1 MKSTRIIGRE
11 EELRTMERI
20 YQSDKSEMLAIYGR
34 RRVGKSFLVEEAF
47 RGKICFSTVGVY
59 KKLEDGKDEMKQAQ
73 THKESQL
80 LHFYDDLIASG
91 LPAEGNP
98 RPTSWRE
105 GFLLLRTLLQRVKSR
120 RKVVFIDELPWL
132 AGPQSSELIEE
143 LGFFWNNWA
152 DKQRN
157 IVLIICGSATSW
169 MLDNVL
175 RDYGGLHGRLTET
188 IYLKPFT
195 LGECESYW
203 AKRGFHLSRYE
214 IALTY
219 MTIGGVPYYMGRIH
233 PDRTMADN
241 IDALYFNKEKA
252 RTEFKDVYT
261 GLFSSSEKYIDIVR
275 ALGARFYGMT
285 RNELIEAAKISG
297 GGTFTKLMS
306 NLIESGIVKTYPR
319 YGGKRVQTVY
329 QLCDFFSI
337 FFLTFV
343 EPGKKTSWR
352 SLQRTHEF
360 FDWAGHAFEL
370 LVSEHTVQLKDA
382 LRIKYA
388 DATYSYLGPTPEGKT
403 AQIDLVVPATTER
416 TDYLC
421 EMKYSEGKYAITT
434 EYEEKLTEKL
444 EALRNSSAHKRTHS
458 ILLVLVTTFGLTTSK
473 HNGHVN
479 MEVTLDE
486 LFG

>member
-1 MKSTRIIGRE
+1 MD
-11 EELRTMERI
+11 RI
-20 YQSDKSEMLAIYGR
+20 YRSDKSEMLAIYGR

-59 KKLEDGKDEMKQAQ
+59 KKPGSERDEEKEVQ

-80 LHFYDDLIASG
+80 LHFYDDLVSYG

-105 GFLLLRTLLQRVKSR
+105 AFLLLRTLLLGVKSR

-132 AGPQSSELIEE
+132 AGPKSSELIEE
-143 LGFFWNNWA
+143 LGFFWNDWA
-152 DKQRN
+152 NKQRN

-188 IYLKPFT
+188 ICLKPFT
-195 LGECESYW
+195 LGECEAYW
-203 AKRGFHLSRYE
+203 KKRGFHLSRYE

-219 MTIGGVPYYMGRIH
+219 LAIGGVPYYMDRIH

-241 IDALYFNKEKA
+241 IDALYFNNDKA

-261 GLFSSSEKYIDIVR
+261 GLFSSSEKYVDIVR
-275 ALGARFYGMT
+275 ALGSRFYGMT
-285 RNELIEAAKISG
+285 RTELSQAAKIAG
-297 GGTFTKLMS
+297 GGTFSKLMS

-319 YGGKRVQTVY
+319 YGGKRMQTVY

-343 EPGKKTSWR
+343 DPGKKTSWR
-352 SLQRTHEF
+352 ALQRTHEF

-370 LVSEHTVQLKDA
+370 LVSEHIGRLKNA

-388 DATYSYLGPTPEGKT
+388 DASYSYLGPTPEGKA

-421 EMKYSEGKYAITT
+421 EMKFSEGKYAITAD
-434 EYEEKLTEKL
+434 YEEKLVEKL
-444 EALRNSSAHKRTHS
+444 EALRNAPIHKRTHS
-458 ILLVLVTTFGLTTSK
+458 ILLVLVTTFGLTASK

-479 MEVTLDE
+479 MEVTMDE